1 MLILIILFFII
12 EIVLTYIF
20 KFLGYKCLFRQMF
33 KVYCA
38 GCGTTRMLEEMIKLE
53 FYKAFRYNPFM
64 FIITVLGF
72 VYILFGIF
80 KYIKTKKI
88 IKFKYEY
95 LIIILVLSFL
105 FMILRNI
112 PLFEYL
118 KTTKV

>member
-1 MLILIILFFII
+1 MQDGGSN
-12 EIVLTYIF
+12 
-20 KFLGYKCLFRQMF
+20 KDKADSCSNSS
-33 KVYCA
+33 
-38 GCGTTRMLEEMIKLE
+38 LEMMKLE

-64 FIITVLGF
+64 FIITVLAF
-72 VYILFGIF
+72 VYILLEIF
-80 KYIKTKKI
+80 KYIKNKKI

-118 KTTKV
+118 KPTKV

>member
-64 FIITVLGF
+64 FIITVLCF
-72 VYILFGIF
+72 V
-80 KYIKTKKI
+80 YIKTKKI

-118 KTTKV
+118 KPTKV